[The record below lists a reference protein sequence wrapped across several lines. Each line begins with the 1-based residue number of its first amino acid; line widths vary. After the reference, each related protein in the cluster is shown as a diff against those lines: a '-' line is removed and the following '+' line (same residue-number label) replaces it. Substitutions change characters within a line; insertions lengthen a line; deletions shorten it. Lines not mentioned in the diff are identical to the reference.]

1 MAGFVKAQRQRV
13 HIKIAVT
20 GPSGSGKTYSALRMA
35 FGLAGK
41 AGRVAFI
48 DTENGSGSLYADL
61 GDYDVMEITAPFTA
75 QKYVSAINDAVAAG
89 YEVLIIDSLSHVWAG
104 DGGLLDQKSARDAR
118 GGNSFSNWADVTK
131 LHEQLKSALLQSP
144 IHLIA
149 TMRSKQDYVLDQGQN
164 GKSTPRKVGLAPIQ
178 RDGMEYEF
186 TTVFDV
192 DMSHTAATSKDRT
205 GLFTD
210 EVSQITEQHGQR
222 LKGWLAGGAAQV
234 PAPPPHEAQQFREAR
249 QSEAR
254 QPQEARPRPAQQ
266 VSEPAT
272 TTEDR
277 LKAERL
283 EKAAPLLSLLQTLPK
298 DVRDGYRA
306 GWKEKYGTDNAKM
319 LNFDVMES
327 ELTRIKSEQFGGDEI
342 KGETEE
348 DPFAG
353 EPALMVINAQG
364 TVPGH
369 GD

>member
-13 HIKIAVT
+13 HIKLAVT
-20 GPSGSGKTYSALRMA
+20 GPSGSGKTYSALRLA

-41 AGRVAFI
+41 AGRVAFV

-75 QKYVSAINDAVAAG
+75 QKYIAAINDAVAAG
-89 YEVLIIDSLSHVWAG
+89 YETLIIDSLSHVWAG

-149 TMRSKQDYVLDQGQN
+149 TMRSKQDYVLEQGQN
-164 GKSTPRKVGLAPIQ
+164 GKQTPRKVGLAPIQ

-234 PAPPPHEAQQFREAR
+234 PAPPPHESRREPSGTQGAAPPARQEEPARSPAR
-249 QSEAR
+249 QSS
-254 QPQEARPRPAQQ
+254 PSP
-266 VSEPAT
+266 S
-272 TTEDR
+272 
-277 LKAERL
+277 
-283 EKAAPLLSLLQTLPK
+283 AAPT
-298 DVRDGYRA
+298 DRA
-306 GWKEKYGTDNAKM
+306 ACTSCGK
-319 LNFDVMES
+319 
-327 ELTRIKSEQFGGDEI
+327 ELTTAQVTLSQRNYGDTLCPVCQRRQQ
-342 KGETEE
+342 KPTPAATNAADD
-348 DPFAG
+348 DPFADDDID
-353 EPALMVINAQG
+353 ALLDIPPGAG
-364 TVPGH
+364 PGH